1 MRRAHGVYRGAE
13 RPSHC
18 PIWAGWKDQEPIV
31 EVPARRA
38 LLYSKFEFQAPPVA
52 LTFIKCLADFV
63 ARAGFGRR
71 QTAKV
76 HALIGAVKQR
86 FKYLVG

>member
-1 MRRAHGVYRGAE
+1 MPTEFTEV
-13 RPSHC
+13 PSDQAIA
-18 PIWAGWKDQEPIV
+18 PSGPDGKDQEPIV

-52 LTFIKCLADFV
+52 LTLIKCLADFV